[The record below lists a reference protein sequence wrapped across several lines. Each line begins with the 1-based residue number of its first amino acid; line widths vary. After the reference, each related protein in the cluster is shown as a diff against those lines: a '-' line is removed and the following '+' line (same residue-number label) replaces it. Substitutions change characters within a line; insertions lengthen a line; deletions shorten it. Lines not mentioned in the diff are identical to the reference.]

1 MQTLHA
7 ALFDLYREDLILC
20 DAEMNRYSLDKT
32 NQSTAERS
40 TEYDLCSDR
49 LVTKFPT
56 YQFDEKCRIVPGP
69 DTPTFNFVDLKQL
82 LLSKDLSRD
91 VEFEKSDIRFL
102 DGTVGMKG
110 NMVAFQS
117 FPRCGNTF
125 LRRFVE

>member
-1 MQTLHA
+1 MAEATKQAPVYLIEIWNSFIQINTDCDLQMLHA

-32 NQSTAERS
+32 NQSTAERQ

-69 DTPTFNFVDLKQL
+69 DTPTFNFRDLK
-82 LLSKDLSRD
+82 
-91 VEFEKSDIRFL
+91 
-102 DGTVGMKG
+102 
-110 NMVAFQS
+110 
-117 FPRCGNTF
+117 
-125 LRRFVE
+125 